1 MNIYAGLLFN
11 QGHVADVTTARLLA
25 GTTEPRPPAAGD
37 ATRPPGSVAG
47 TREDAAR
54 QLQARRGYGGVE
66 LRALLL
72 ALR

>member
-25 GTTEPRPPAAGD
+25 GAAEPGPTAGD
-37 ATRPPGSVAG
+37 ATGPPGSAPG

-66 LRALLL
+66 LRALLM

>member
-11 QGHVADVTTARLLA
+11 QGYVADVTTARLLSGA
-25 GTTEPRPPAAGD
+25 AEPRPAAGD
-37 ATRPPGSVAG
+37 APRPPGSAPG

-66 LRALLL
+66 LRALLR
-72 ALR
+72 AFR

>member
-11 QGHVADVTTARLLA
+11 QGHVADVATARQLA
-25 GTTEPRPPAAGD
+25 GVAEPAPAAGD
-37 ATRPPGSVAG
+37 RPPGSSPG

-54 QLQARRGYGGVE
+54 QMQARGGHPGAE
-66 LRALLL
+66 LLALLL